1 MPEINLTA
9 GVLPPPAC
17 FASEQDRLDAYAAAL
32 IAQFATSPE
41 WVASAIA
48 PVAPNLGLYWLR
60 LDAGGNPVEILKYNT
75 TAPAGWARVTTQLTY
90 GVGGGVPDAYTV
102 TLAPASPGV
111 NQAYRTGATYAFG
124 ASNANTG
131 PSTLS
136 VDGFATKAIT
146 KYGTTAL
153 VANDIRLGQM
163 CVVVYDGTRFQ
174 LLNPGQNI
182 GPASFA
188 PGTDRQFLR
197 TNSAPASVWESG
209 YITPVANY
217 QAIPAAGA
225 SVTFSHGFTVDPLSW
240 DIGIICTDATGDAGY
255 TGINPAGGDYIPVG
269 SILRT
274 NLSESDI
281 RVTGFSNATTIGLVR
296 GSAVSGIA
304 VNHKTTGVLTAIDEA
319 KWRVM
324 ARAIR

>member
-17 FASEQDRLDAYAAAL
+17 FASEQDRLEAYAAAL

-41 WVASAIA
+41 WVASAVA

-60 LDAGGNPVEILKYNT
+60 LDAGGNPVEILKYQ

-90 GVGGGVPDAYTV
+90 GVGGGAPDAYTV
-102 TLAPASPGV
+102 TFAPASPGV

-146 KYGTTAL
+146 KYGATPL

-182 GPASFA
+182 GPAAFA

-197 TNSAPASVWESG
+197 TNSTPASVWESA
-209 YITPVANY
+209 YITPVASY
-217 QAIPAAGA
+217 QSIPASGFA
-225 SVTFSHGFTVDPLSW
+225 VTFSHGLGVDPLTW
-240 DIGIICTDATGDAGY
+240 DIGIICTTADVGY
-255 TGINPAGGDYIPVG
+255 ALNDYISAKSLAYP
-269 SILRT
+269 T
-274 NLSESDI
+274 NYGI
-281 RVTGFSNATTIGLVR
+281 AMTPFSNASVIGFIR
-296 GSAVSGIA
+296 NNGGFAIWI
-304 VNHKTTGVLTAIDEA
+304 NRKDTGAPAAITEA
-319 KWRVM
+319 SWKVM